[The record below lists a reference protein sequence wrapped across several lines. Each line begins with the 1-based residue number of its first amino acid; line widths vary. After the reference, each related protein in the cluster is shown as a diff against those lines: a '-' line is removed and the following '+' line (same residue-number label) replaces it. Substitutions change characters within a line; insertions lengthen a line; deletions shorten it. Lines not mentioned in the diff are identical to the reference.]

1 MSRSR
6 PGYGRN
12 FIRCASV
19 FGAIC
24 LTSLSF
30 SQTSRSQTKDAS
42 TPDAAFSEALKK
54 YPGLLSELGQLFEK
68 LKHNVQFPAERHQS
82 ELLPLL
88 PASTTF
94 YAAFPNYGEPAHQAL
109 MTFRDELKQ
118 SAVLQNWWQQSD
130 MAKAGPQI
138 ESSIDKFYEL
148 SQYLGDEIVLAG
160 EAEGSAPS
168 VVFVAEVRKPGL
180 KDFLQQVLKDLPDKS
195 TSNVR
200 VLDLQELATAKTEAK
215 SEAKT
220 MPGGLVILVRPEVVV
235 AGSDLIVVRNINR
248 LLEAR
253 TSTTQT
259 TTQITTGEFTS
270 TPFGQRLVRTYEGGA
285 SVVAAAD
292 LHKLIS
298 KLPAGKPDSQK
309 MLERSGLK
317 DVKYLVWDHKSVA
330 GPNSE
335 KEPLGEIELSFTG
348 PRHGAASWLA
358 APAPLGSLDF
368 VSPKSVLVGGVT
380 LKNFGEIF
388 DDLRAFSADSNPSAF
403 ATLPAMEQAMHVNLR
418 DDLLSQLQGEIAFA
432 LTDFTPEHPEWKA
445 ILRVND
451 SDRLQ
456 KTLSKLLLSAPVV
469 ARQSEEE
476 GVTYHSLMVPSSPK
490 PLQVVYAFVDGY
502 LIVASSH
509 DSAAEAVQL
518 HKSGESLA
526 KSAKFLESFPP
537 GYAREVSALVYE
549 DASAMTAFRLRQLS
563 PDMAQAIS
571 RLIPS
576 TAPIVFG
583 AYGEERSI
591 HGFSAGGGA
600 DASAILFG
608 AAIAIPNLL
617 RAKTAANESAA
628 VGTVRAINVAQTS
641 YSYKYLQNGY
651 ARDLASLGPDPR
663 GSGLKT
669 ANHAALIDADLGSS
683 SCTAG
688 AWCEKSGYR
697 FSISGVC
704 RLRSCN
710 EFVIVATPVVS
721 GPGSR
726 NLCSTSDSIIRFQ
739 AGPPLITAISAQEC
753 REWTPLR

>member
-1 MSRSR
+1 MSDQRL
-6 PGYGRN
+6 GYCRN
-12 FIRCASV
+12 FVHYGFALGV
-19 FGAIC
+19 IC
-24 LTSLSF
+24 LLTSVSV
-30 SQTSRSQTKDAS
+30 SQTGRTQAKSVNTA
-42 TPDAAFSEALKK
+42 DAAFSEVLKK
-54 YPGLLSELGQLFEK
+54 YPGLLPELGQLFEK
-68 LKHNVQFPAERHQS
+68 LKHNIQFPAERHQS
-82 ELLPLL
+82 DLLPLL

-109 MTFRDELKQ
+109 VTFRDELKQ

-138 ESSIDKFYEL
+138 EDSIDKFYEL
-148 SQYLGDEIVLAG
+148 SQYLGDEMVIAG
-160 EAEGSAPS
+160 EAEGSVPS
-168 VVFVAEVRKPGL
+168 VVFVAGVRKPGL
-180 KDFLQQVLKDLPDKS
+180 KDFLQQTLKGLPGKS

-200 VLDLQELATAKTEAK
+200 VLDVQELATAK
-215 SEAKT
+215 SEARSEPKT
-220 MPGGLVILVRPEVVV
+220 VPGALVILVRPDVVV
-235 AGSDLIVVRNINR
+235 AGSDLSAVRNINK
-248 LLEAR
+248 LLEAKGLVK
-253 TSTTQT
+253 TD
-259 TTQITTGEFTS
+259 EFIS

-309 MLERSGLK
+309 MLDQSGFK
-317 DVKYLVWDHKSVA
+317 DVKYLVWDHKSVT

-335 KEPLGEIELSFTG
+335 KQALGEMELSFTG

-358 APAPLGSLDF
+358 APQSLGSLDF
-368 VSPKSVLVGGVT
+368 VSPKSVLVAGVA
-380 LKNFGEIF
+380 LKNLGEIF
-388 DDLRAFSADSNPSAF
+388 DDMKAFSTDSNPNTF

-418 DDLLSQLQGEIAFA
+418 DDLLGQLQGEIAFA

-445 ILRVND
+445 ILRIND

-456 KTLSKLLLSAPVV
+456 KALNKLLLSTPVV
-469 ARQSEEE
+469 ARQSDEE
-476 GVTYHSLMVPSSPK
+476 GVTYHSLTVPSSAK
-490 PLQVVYAFVDGY
+490 PLQIVYAFLDGY
-502 LIVASSH
+502 LIVASSQV
-509 DSAAEAVQL
+509 SAAEAVQL

-526 KSAKFLESFPP
+526 KSAKFLKSFPP
-537 GYAREVSALVYE
+537 GYPREVSALVYE

-563 PDMAQAIS
+563 PDMAEAIS
-571 RLIPS
+571 RLTPS

-583 AYGEERSI
+583 AYGEERAI
-591 HGFSAGGGA
+591 RGFSAGSGA
-600 DASAILFG
+600 DASAVLVG

-617 RAKTAANESAA
+617 RAKTAADESAA
-628 VGTVRAINVAQTS
+628 VSTMRAINVAQTS
-641 YSYKYLQNGY
+641 YSHKYLQNGY

-704 RLRSCN
+704 SLRSCN
-710 EFVIVATPVVS
+710 EFVVVATPVSS
-721 GPGSR
+721 GAGSR
-726 NLCSTSDSIIRFQ
+726 NLCSTSDAVIRVS
-739 AGPPLITAISAQEC
+739 GGSTLMSPVSTEEC
-753 REWTPLR
+753 RQWAPLR